1 MLTELCQELRNWFDR
16 GQPKWY
22 GDFTIENGALVLRDD
37 MSLKDGQYFR
47 IVGSALND
55 GVYQYGS
62 APIVI
67 DGDATGLAFSIE
79 DGHLMQDTDNAI
91 PHYHYQLED
100 EAFTGAIWAMAVPHS
115 VIALS
120 EEIDEW
126 NVKNAD
132 ALSSPYASESF
143 GGYSYTKASSG
154 SSGSQAN
161 LSWIDAFKTKLN
173 RWRKIL

>member
-37 MSLKDGQYFR
+37 MSLKDGQHFR

-62 APIVI
+62 
-67 DGDATGLAFSIE
+67 DGDAL
-79 DGHLMQDTDNAI
+79 QD
-91 PHYHYQLED
+91 ES
-100 EAFTGAIWAMAVPHS
+100 FTGAIWAMAVPPA

-120 EEIDEW
+120 EDIDAW
-126 NVKNAD
+126 IIKNAEI
-132 ALSSPYASESF
+132 LSSPYTSESF
-143 GGYSYTKASSG
+143 GGYSYTKNTG
-154 SSGSQAN
+154 SSGSGGY
-161 LSWIDAFKTKLN
+161 SWTDAFRSRLN
-173 RWRKIL
+173 RWRKI